1 MDMTQNTV
9 SLQETQKWYLE
20 YLGGHLPDL
29 APTTPLAKA
38 DTKIQTQ
45 NIHQVKDMSHL
56 LQQLTLYLATIIQH
70 QHNPYGL
77 K

>member
-45 NIHQVKDMSHL
+45 KHTPSKRHVSLITTTYFVFSHNHP
-56 LQQLTLYLATIIQH
+56 TPT
-70 QHNPYGL
+70 
-77 K
+77 